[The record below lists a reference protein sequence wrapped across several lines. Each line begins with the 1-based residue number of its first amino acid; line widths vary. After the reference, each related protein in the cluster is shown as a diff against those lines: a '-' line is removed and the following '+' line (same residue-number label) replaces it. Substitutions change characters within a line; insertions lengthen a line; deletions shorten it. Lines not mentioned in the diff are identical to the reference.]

1 MDEELLKQG
10 KLSIYIRVVFTFPN
24 STSHF
29 ILTDVIPLSTKP
41 VVKKFQHPVKSTEER
56 KQEKENR
63 QKRRGR
69 IIVRN
74 ISYKS
79 TEAKLREH
87 FSNFGVVQEVNV
99 LKRSDGRLVGCAF
112 VQFEKV
118 NEAAKAILKSNGKD
132 FLGRTVHCDWAV
144 NKDQYSKHVKKNR
157 KGSNTIPTV
166 VVNEEDVDDV
176 SIKSELDSEAD
187 GREEG
192 TDVGG
197 SGEEDEGS
205 DHDDNNDKKD
215 IKLGIKTDPDEKDND
230 EKKPRKFASDLEE
243 GCTVFIKNIPFD
255 ASDHDFKKC
264 CLQFGHIYYALL
276 NKDPVSGHAKGTGF
290 VKYRVCVN

>member
-1 MDEELLKQG
+1 M
-10 KLSIYIRVVFTFPN
+10 
-24 STSHF
+24 
-29 ILTDVIPLSTKP
+29 IPLSTKP
-41 VVKKFQHPVKSTEER
+41 VVKKFFQHPVKSAEER

-87 FSNFGVVQEVNV
+87 FSNFGTVQEVNL
-99 LKRSDGRLVGCAF
+99 LKRSDGKLVGCAF

-132 FLGRTVHCDWAV
+132 LLGRTVHCDWAV
-144 NKDQYSKHVKKNR
+144 NKDQYSKHVQKIR
-157 KGSNTIPTV
+157 KDVNVTPAVI
-166 VVNEEDVDDV
+166 VNEEDADDV
-176 SIKSELDSEAD
+176 SIKSESESEVGGGED
-187 GREEG
+187 GEDG

-197 SGEEDEGS
+197 SDEDEEAG
-205 DHDDNNDKKD
+205 DDKTDV
-215 IKLGIKTDPDEKDND
+215 KLAIKTDPDDSDND

-255 ASDHDFKKC
+255 ASDQDFKKC

-276 NKDPVSGHAKGTGF
+276 NKDPISGHAKGTGF
-290 VKYRVCVN
+290 VKYRVCVS

>member
-1 MDEELLKQG
+1 M
-10 KLSIYIRVVFTFPN
+10 
-24 STSHF
+24 
-29 ILTDVIPLSTKP
+29 IPLSTKP
-41 VVKKFQHPVKSTEER
+41 AVKKFFQHPVKSAEER

-87 FSNFGVVQEVNV
+87 FSTFGTVQEVNV
-99 LKRSDGRLVGCAF
+99 LKRSDGKLVGCAF

-132 FLGRTVHCDWAV
+132 FLGRNVLCDWAV
-144 NKDQYSKHVKKNR
+144 NKDQYSKHVQKNR
-157 KGSNTIPTV
+157 KGSNVISTATVAPAV

-176 SIKSELDSEAD
+176 SIKSELDSQ
-187 GREEG
+187 
-192 TDVGG
+192 VGG
-197 SGEEDEGS
+197 SEEDEDGTDAGGS
-205 DHDDNNDKKD
+205 EEDDENDDKTD
-215 IKLGIKTDPDEKDND
+215 VKLGIKTDPDDIDDD
-230 EKKPRKFASDLEE
+230 EKKPRKFASDLDE

-255 ASDHDFKKC
+255 ASDQDFKKC

-276 NKDPVSGHAKGTGF
+276 NKDSVSGHVKGTGF
-290 VKYRVCVN
+290 VKYRVRVGLNIISYKMAKILKFSG

>member
-1 MDEELLKQG
+1 M
-10 KLSIYIRVVFTFPN
+10 F
-24 STSHF
+24 
-29 ILTDVIPLSTKP
+29 TDVIPLSTKP
-41 VVKKFQHPVKSTEER
+41 VVKKFFQHPVKSAEER

-99 LKRSDGRLVGCAF
+99 LKRSDGKLVGCAF
-112 VQFEKV
+112 LQFEKV

-144 NKDQYSKHVKKNR
+144 NKDQYSKHVQKNR
-157 KGSNTIPTV
+157 KGGKVTPTV

-176 SIKSELDSEAD
+176 SIKSESESEVS
-187 GREEG
+187 GKEE
-192 TDVGG
+192 DDDGG
-197 SGEEDEGS
+197 SEEDEEGS
-205 DHDDNNDKKD
+205 EDDVNDDKTD
-215 IKLGIKTDPDEKDND
+215 VKLGIKTDPDDDDN

-255 ASDHDFKKC
+255 ASHQDFKKC

-276 NKDPVSGHAKGTGF
+276 NKDPISGHAKGTGF
-290 VKYRVCVN
+290 VKYRVCGD